1 MKDSA
6 LAESIDIKMSFG
18 RLLHWMLVFAQG
30 RYLCRDILQLILS
43 GLLVGII
50 WQARKEE
57 LVAMAGDK
65 NASPWYSQAT
75 IIDEKL
81 VPIPSK
87 MVNGIAKL

>member
-1 MKDSA
+1 MNLVKEVIACDVSPVAMFFILIAGVVKNSA
-6 LAESIDIKMSFG
+6 FAESIDIKMSFG

-57 LVAMAGDK
+57 LVAMAGNK
-65 NASPWYSQAT
+65 NPW
-75 IIDEKL
+75 
-81 VPIPSK
+81 
-87 MVNGIAKL
+87 